1 MSSLLVL
8 SRRTAFAVLATAL
21 LAAVALLTAG
31 TTSQHHLGGQTWNK
45 HPGTSVAGQTWNKH
59 GGTVL
64 AGQTWNKHLGTS
76 PAGQTWN

>member
-1 MSSLLVL
+1 MSALLVL
-8 SRRTAFAVLATAL
+8 SRRAAFAVLATAL

-59 GGTVL
+59 SGTVV
-64 AGQTWNKHLGTS
+64 AGQTWNKIGGRTVS
-76 PAGQTWN
+76 GQTWN